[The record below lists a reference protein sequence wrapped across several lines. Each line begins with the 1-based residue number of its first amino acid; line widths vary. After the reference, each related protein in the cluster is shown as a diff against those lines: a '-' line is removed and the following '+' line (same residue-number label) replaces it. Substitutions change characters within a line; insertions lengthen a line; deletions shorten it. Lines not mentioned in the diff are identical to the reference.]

1 VLARMRIAIRME
13 ASGSKPDQS
22 KWRMRIVEMMT
33 PTEPSVSARTWR
45 KILVLTTF

>member
-1 VLARMRIAIRME
+1 MLARIRIAIKIE

-33 PTEPSVSARTWR
+33 PTEPNVSARTWR
-45 KILVLTTF
+45 KMLILATF